1 MIRIYTVPSYFQ
13 GPRISRILYIY
24 NVISQLYVTR
34 IDVAREQ
41 NRFTVVVSLGIHTR
55 VAILF
60 SHRPANAK
68 KANASSE
75 NENLCSS
82 AAPIFPL
89 PSSPFPSQPI
99 VSRLDLDAKYSST
112 FRSGEWKKKFK
123 NAIRYFLL
131 YIYIYF
137 SCIFEKL
144 FTWNIMI
151 W

>member
-1 MIRIYTVPSYFQ
+1 MSRE
-13 GPRISRILYIY
+13 SRIVSPSSFHSVYIHVSPFY
-24 NVISQLYVTR
+24 FR
-34 IDVAREQ
+34 IGLQMQKR
-41 NRFTVVVSLGIHTR
+41 RTPF
-55 VAILF
+55 
-60 SHRPANAK
+60 
-68 KANASSE
+68 SE

-123 NAIRYFLL
+123 NAIRYFFFIRTFC

-137 SCIFEKL
+137 FFRVYSKSYLRGI
-144 FTWNIMI
+144 
-151 W
+151 